1 MSKYKSLKD
10 IYVAQSKAVPR
21 TANTQAFHEA
31 IATGLRA
38 AGVIRSGG
46 TLIQMQFV
54 RTMLALEDKEVFWQA
69 VPSLNQHNVY
79 VSVTAAKKA
88 GFLEH
93 RSTRHGQL
101 VRTTDKFRELVSNA
115 SIELA
120 GVGEAA

>member
-1 MSKYKSLKD
+1 MSKYKNLKD

-31 IATGLRA
+31 LLQ
-38 AGVIRSGG
+38 VYEPQVSSRSGG

-93 RSTRHGQL
+93 RDQPPRSACQDNG
-101 VRTTDKFRELVSNA
+101 
-115 SIELA
+115 
-120 GVGEAA
+120 